1 MAVGCDEAESIGLDY
16 VWEDGCA
23 VFVDAVGYSS
33 RVETAPIETR
43 RRISVHLESLERCV
57 TENGGQVVDTAGDGV
72 FAEFPQPCA
81 ALECLT
87 RFLNSVKTAN
97 AGLAIE
103 SRMRFRCGVS
113 YGQVLRGMRKI
124 SGPKVNIAARLQQTA
139 EPGTI
144 NIDDDAH
151 QAIGETEHFACVD
164 MGFRVLK
171 GISNP
176 VRIWRVSTPA
186 DEVPVPSKAV
196 VAEYGDQRGASPERG
211 IAVLP
216 FEVPPG
222 KDLAKEED
230 AWMALGMAGDIAE
243 GLARSHWL
251 KVISPR
257 SSMNYSDPSYDD
269 KRIAQEL
276 GVRYL
281 LRGRIRTA
289 GPNTRISVAL
299 IDSPTEHT
307 VWSANFDRNEKNL
320 FDIQDE
326 ITRLIV
332 GNIEPEF
339 LRHEAW
345 KAAHS
350 RPRNLDSWELL
361 MRARWHFWRGT
372 KRHMA
377 QAMESAEKALQLE
390 PGSARV
396 YTLLSFCHMMQVWI
410 GMGDDPEAMQA
421 EALRLARQA
430 VKLDDYDPNA
440 HYTLGTALSMRGDL
454 RDAIAAEKRAIE
466 LNPNFA
472 AAYGELGRM
481 CVFSGKPEEARRHA
495 ALALELSPSDPHTS
509 LFIRSMALAA
519 LTEGNFEAARDLSVE
534 ASAKRP
540 DWFFHHALTAAC
552 EALMGDVD
560 RARQTFAET
569 QRLLPDYKM
578 SAFLAGHPFS
588 DDRHRQAFISGLK
601 LAGWEPPDELNL

>member
-1 MAVGCDEAESIGLDY
+1 MDVETSELDY

-33 RVETAPIETR
+33 KVEMAPVETG
-43 RRISVHLESLERCV
+43 RRISSHLGDLEKCV
-57 TENGGQVVDTAGDGV
+57 TASGGEIIDTAGDGI
-72 FAEFPQPCA
+72 FAEFAQPAA
-81 ALECLT
+81 ALQCLT
-87 RFLNSVKTAN
+87 RFLNSVKEAN
-97 AGLAIE
+97 SGLPLE
-103 SRMRFRCGVS
+103 QRMRFRCGVS
-113 YGQVLRGMRKI
+113 YGQILRGMRKI

-144 NIDDDAH
+144 NIDDDARG
-151 QAIGETEHFACVD
+151 ALGETEGFSCVD
-164 MGFRVLK
+164 MGFRILK

-176 VRIWRVSTPA
+176 VRIWRVAAASEDIPA
-186 DEVPVPSKAV
+186 LSEDV
-196 VAEYGDQRGASPERG
+196 VAEYGSQVTAPVERG

-222 KDLAKEED
+222 RDVGKEED

-251 KVISPR
+251 KVISPL
-257 SSMNYSDPSYDD
+257 SSMNYSDASYTNQ
-269 KRIAQEL
+269 RVAEEL

-281 LRGRIRTA
+281 LRGRIRIA
-289 GPNTRISVAL
+289 GPNMRISAAL
-299 IDSPTEHT
+299 VDCTSAHT
-307 VWSANFDRNEKNL
+307 VWSANYDRSEKSL

-350 RPRNLDSWELL
+350 RPRNLDAWELL

-372 KRHMA
+372 RKHML
-377 QAMESAEKALQLE
+377 QAMENAEKALLLE
-390 PGSARV
+390 PDSARI

-410 GMGDDPEAMQA
+410 GMGQSPEQNKG
-421 EALRLARQA
+421 EALRLARRA
-430 VKLDDYDPNA
+430 VKLDEYDPNA
-440 HYTLGTALSMRGDL
+440 YFTLGTALSMEGKM
-454 RDAIAAEKRAIE
+454 RDAIAAEKRALE

-472 AAYGELGRM
+472 AAHGELARM
-481 CVFSGKPEEARRHA
+481 YAMTAKSDDARRHA

-509 LFIRSMALAA
+509 LFIRSMAIAA
-519 LTEGNFEAARDLSVE
+519 FVEGDFEAARDFSIE

-540 DWFFHHALTAAC
+540 DWFFHHVMTAAC
-552 EALMGDVD
+552 EALAGDVEQ
-560 RARQTFAET
+560 AKQTFAEAN
-569 QRLLPDYKM
+569 RLLRGYKA
-578 SAFLAGHPFS
+578 SAMRAGHPFS
-588 DDRHRQAFISGLK
+588 DNHHLETFIRGLE
-601 LAGWEPPDELNL
+601 LAGWEPPDEHIVA